1 MAPPPPE
8 PEQEN
13 PNRRFLQCP
22 GSLTVHHLKKFIMRK
37 YGLVESSFLVDVI
50 YKDDLLPE
58 DLTLVDVAYSYDWR
72 KVRE

>member
-1 MAPPPPE
+1 
-8 PEQEN
+8 
-13 PNRRFLQCP
+13 
-22 GSLTVHHLKKFIMRK
+22 
-37 YGLVESSFLVDVI
+37 VDVI

>member
-8 PEQEN
+8 PEVEN

-22 GSLTVHHLKKFIMRK
+22 GSLTVQHLKKFIMRK
-37 YGLVESSFLVDVI
+37 YGLVEASFLVDVI